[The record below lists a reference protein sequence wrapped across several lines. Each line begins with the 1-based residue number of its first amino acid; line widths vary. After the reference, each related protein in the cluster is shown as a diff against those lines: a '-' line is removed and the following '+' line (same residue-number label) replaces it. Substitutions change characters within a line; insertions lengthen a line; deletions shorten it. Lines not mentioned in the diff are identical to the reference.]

1 MAANRDAEW
10 LLASHLPA
18 LLSQTV
24 SKDLNLVAY
33 AVNVFSAAKLVNDE
47 GLMACSEQLC
57 RELWV
62 LGNTFDDG
70 DKKRL
75 PKKGVFTQ
83 HSDELDEGLPKYS
96 VMDPVVTAVSVL
108 I

>member
-1 MAANRDAEW
+1 
-10 LLASHLPA
+10 
-18 LLSQTV
+18 V

-33 AVNVFSAAKLVNDE
+33 AVNVYSAARLVNDQ
-47 GLMACSEQLC
+47 GLMTCAEKFC

-62 LGNTFDDG
+62 LGNTFADG

-83 HSDELDEGLPKYS
+83 YSDELDPGLPKYS